1 MFEFIKCFRKF
12 VVVFLLP
19 FYRYL
24 SATFLFSLFFQTSHK
39 CIIWG
44 SYNNNRRGD
53 LDSTIKKV
61 SPVEQRLIYQSWYV
75 WIHSWRVNA
84 KRKFYR
90 KASVIT
96 EFMNQWGAWFASW
109 NIRDSSIS
117 SSISWKHQTYSA
129 LISIVICFKIEANQY
144 ILNRS
149 GDIHL
154 RDVDLV
160 SLRGGKFDGHQFNKK
175 ITFYS

>member
-1 MFEFIKCFRKF
+1 MW
-12 VVVFLLP
+12 
-19 FYRYL
+19 L
-24 SATFLFSLFFQTSHK
+24 SSFFLFTDIWAQHSFFTFFSDQSQVYHL
-39 CIIWG
+39 G
-44 SYNNNRRGD
+44 SNYNNRRGD
-53 LDSTIKKV
+53 LDTAIKKV

-75 WIHSWRVNA
+75 WIHSWRVNV

-96 EFMNQWGAWFASW
+96 EFMNQCGAWFASW

-117 SSISWKHQTYSA
+117 SSISRKHQTYSA
-129 LISIVICFKIEANQY
+129 LISIIICFKIEANQY
-144 ILNRS
+144 ILDRS

-160 SLRGGKFDGHQFNKK
+160 LLRRGKFDGHQFNKK
-175 ITFYS
+175 NHILQLNEV

>member
-1 MFEFIKCFRKF
+1 MW
-12 VVVFLLP
+12 
-19 FYRYL
+19 L
-24 SATFLFSLFFQTSHK
+24 SSFFLFTDIWAQHSFFTFFSDQSQVYHL
-39 CIIWG
+39 G
-44 SYNNNRRGD
+44 SNYNNRRGD
-53 LDSTIKKV
+53 LDTAIKKV

-75 WIHSWRVNA
+75 WIHSWRVNV

-96 EFMNQWGAWFASW
+96 EFINQCGAWFASW

>member
-1 MFEFIKCFRKF
+1 MGIQF

-24 SATFLFSLFFQTSHK
+24 SITFLFHFFSDQSQVYHL
-39 CIIWG
+39 G
-44 SYNNNRRGD
+44 SNYSNRRGD
-53 LDSTIKKV
+53 LDTAIKTV
-61 SPVEQRLIYQSWYV
+61 SPVDQRLIHQSWYV
-75 WIHSWRVNA
+75 WIHSWRVNV

-96 EFMNQWGAWFASW
+96 EFMNQCGAWFASW

-129 LISIVICFKIEANQY
+129 LISIVICFKIKVNQY
-144 ILNRS
+144 TLNRS

-160 SLRGGKFDGHQFNKK
+160 SWRCRK
-175 ITFYS
+175 IWWT